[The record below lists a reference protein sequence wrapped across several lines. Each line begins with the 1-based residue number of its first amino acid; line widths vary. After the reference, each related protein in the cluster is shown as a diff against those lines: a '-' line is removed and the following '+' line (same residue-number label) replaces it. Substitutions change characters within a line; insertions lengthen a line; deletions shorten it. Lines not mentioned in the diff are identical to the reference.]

1 MTFKDLND
9 GESVFL
15 DANILVYHFA
25 PHPVFGPPS
34 QEFIRRV
41 ETQAIIGYTSTAVL
55 SETAHHLM
63 SFEASVH
70 FGWTSKVVQRLRN
83 DPAAVQQL
91 DKFQRAIAQ
100 VPRLGIHILTI
111 PESLVETAAGLS
123 KQTGLLS
130 NDALVVAVMQAHSLI
145 HLASHDADFDRVPGI
160 ARYGPA

>member
-1 MTFKDLND
+1 MTFTDLNE

-34 QEFIRRV
+34 HEFIRRV

-63 SFEASVH
+63 SLEVSVH

-83 DPAAVQQL
+83 DPAAVQ
-91 DKFQRAIAQ
+91 
-100 VPRLGIHILTI
+100 
-111 PESLVETAAGLS
+111 
-123 KQTGLLS
+123 
-130 NDALVVAVMQAHSLI
+130 
-145 HLASHDADFDRVPGI
+145 
-160 ARYGPA
+160 